1 MARRRFWYFNLAA
14 KVLVIMALA
23 ICAMAYLFG
32 FASVLFD
39 TLAAGYAAAGLTVVI
54 GIVTAIAMIVRDVR
68 RNRSAKELKE

>member
-14 KVLVIMALA
+14 KVLVIMMLA

-39 TLAAGYAAAGLTVVI
+39 TLAAGYVTAGLTAVM
-54 GIVTAIAMIVRDVR
+54 GIVTAIAMIIREVRC
-68 RNRSAKELKE
+68 NQSAKELKE